1 MNLPQKMEPAVYR
14 LQETGWHGRE
24 HWSLW
29 RRHDTTQHNSIY
41 LLFSLSRL
49 TIHTNTQ
56 RASTVNVN
64 HCTARASLLF
74 LSLLSAPTLS
84 SLSVASPFHRA
95 EVTEPTFVFGII
107 FSLFLCYVASP
118 SSFIFLVSVHN
129 PISHSHMMLSFFHIF
144 SFLDS
149 QSSPSFTHL
158 SFSFYV
164 QENHL
169 FLASRHVDNTTK

>member
-1 MNLPQKMEPAVYR
+1 VTWQRTLVPLTQ
-14 LQETGWHGRE
+14 T
-24 HWSLW
+24 
-29 RRHDTTQHNSIY
+29 RHDTTQQY
-41 LLFSLSRL
+41 LSTLLSLSLSPVWPSTQTRSEHPQWMWITVLRVRHFSFSLCL
-49 TIHTNTQ
+49 
-56 RASTVNVN
+56 
-64 HCTARASLLF
+64 
-74 LSLLSAPTLS
+74 APPLS

-149 QSSPSFTHL
+149 QSSPSFTLL

>member
-1 MNLPQKMEPAVYR
+1 MEPAVYR

-29 RRHDTTQHNSIY
+29 RRHNTTLSIY
-41 LLFSLSRL
+41 SSLSPVWPSTQTRSEHPQWMWITVLRVRHFSFSLCL
-49 TIHTNTQ
+49 
-56 RASTVNVN
+56 
-64 HCTARASLLF
+64 
-74 LSLLSAPTLS
+74 APSLS

-149 QSSPSFTHL
+149 QSSPSFTHW